1 MREHGDTALTWH
13 GMHLALTLDGA
24 LLWPEERLLV
34 AADLHLEKGSSYAG
48 SAGRLLPPYDSAQ
61 TVTRLERL
69 IETHR
74 PLRVI
79 ALGDSFHD
87 RAGANRLDEAVAARI
102 RRLTELTDWI
112 WIIGNHDPRP
122 PRHLGGRGAAELAI
136 GPLIF
141 RHDAI
146 AADEATGDAGLGG
159 GEVIG
164 HYHPVATIAT
174 RGRSFRRRCF
184 VIGARRLLLP
194 AFGAYAGGL
203 SVCEAAIRD
212 LMEPEARLALLGRD
226 RLHLFPLSAALPD
239 ASLPIGGMLP
249 VG

>member
-1 MREHGDTALTWH
+1 MNHPDIPFAWH
-13 GMHLALTLDGA
+13 GMNLALALEGA

-34 AADLHLEKGSSYAG
+34 AADLHFEKGTSYAS

-61 TVTRLERL
+61 TVMRLEKL

-74 PLRVI
+74 PQRVI

-87 RAGANRLDEAVAARI
+87 RAGANRLDDAVAARI
-102 RRLTELTDWI
+102 RRLTDLTDFI
-112 WIIGNHDPRP
+112 WIVGNHDPKP
-122 PRHLGGRGAAELAI
+122 PRHLGGRGATELAI

-146 AADEATGDAGLGG
+146 MTDDAQG

-184 VIGARRLLLP
+184 VIGGRRLLLP

-203 SVCEAAIRD
+203 SVREAAIRD

-226 RLHLFPLSAALPD
+226 RLHLFPLAAALPD
-239 ASLPIGGMLP
+239 ASLPVAPI
-249 VG
+249 